1 MVGESH
7 ETIRDA
13 VMGVV
18 GTHFR
23 PEFINR
29 IDDAVVFH
37 ALGRAHIRGI
47 LDVQL
52 SYLHARLDEL
62 EYGFDL
68 TDGVAEKLCEAG
80 YDPVYGARPL
90 KRAIQVNLENP
101 LAEALLKGQFA
112 PGATIQAVLTPA
124 GEITFQT

>member
-1 MVGESH
+1 V
-7 ETIRDA
+7 IRDA

-37 ALGRAHIRGI
+37 ALGRDHIRGI

-52 SYLHARLDEL
+52 SYLRARLEEM
-62 EYGFDL
+62 EYGFEL
-68 TDGVAEKLCEAG
+68 TDEVAEKLCEAG

-90 KRAIQVNLENP
+90 KRAIQIHLENP
-101 LAEALLKGQFA
+101 LAEALLKGEFA
-112 PGATIQAVLTPA
+112 PGETIKAVLSSS
-124 GEITFQT
+124 GEITFSG

>member
-1 MVGESH
+1 MVNESH

-13 VMGVV
+13 VMDVV

-37 ALGRAHIRGI
+37 ALGRDHIRGI

-52 SYLHARLDEL
+52 FNLRSRLEEL
-62 EYGFDL
+62 DYRLEL
-68 TDGVAEKLCEAG
+68 TDKVTEKLCKAG

-90 KRAIQVNLENP
+90 KRAIQTHLNP
-101 LAEALLKGQFA
+101 RRIASERRFAAERPSEDSLHLVDK
-112 PGATIQAVLTPA
+112 PA
-124 GEITFQT
+124 K